1 MRRGVQ
7 TLLFDSSIA
16 AARRDLKDI
25 YIWANKILLGILYAE
40 RLLPLNR
47 RYPRGRPR
55 LPHTGDALNMT
66 HFLIQSL
73 RFPIKFMWK
82 ERSEFRALYS
92 CST

>member
-1 MRRGVQ
+1 MLIPYRQLTVPCCQTCNNVHLSKLEKRVQ

-55 LPHTGDALNMT
+55 LPHTGAM
-66 HFLIQSL
+66 
-73 RFPIKFMWK
+73 P
-82 ERSEFRALYS
+82 
-92 CST
+92 